1 MRALACEGFPG
12 HSFGP
17 RVDEEVYWGTQ
28 GALALA
34 DRVIGAA
41 LMYPSILLHQGLMEP
56 LLYRCIK
63 TMVVM
68 VVVFEP

>member
-1 MRALACEGFPG
+1 MGR
-12 HSFGP
+12 
-17 RVDEEVYWGTQ
+17 YWGTQ

-68 VVVFEP
+68 VVIFEP

>member
-12 HSFGP
+12 HVFGP
-17 RVDEEVYWGTQ
+17 RVDGLMGRFWGTQ

-63 TMVVM
+63 TMAWW
-68 VVVFEP
+68 

>member
-1 MRALACEGFPG
+1 MGRF
-12 HSFGP
+12 
-17 RVDEEVYWGTQ
+17 WGTQ

-68 VVVFEP
+68 VVIFEAGRRHSSNCGGT

>member
-12 HSFGP
+12 HFSVHGLMGRF
-17 RVDEEVYWGTQ
+17 WGTQ

-34 DRVIGAA
+34 DKVIGAA

-68 VVVFEP
+68 VVIFEP